1 MTIPSRVSPGC
12 HTVTHRVPLTAPHF
26 QVIPH
31 SFGRSTRPPV
41 IQSLPEVQEKFDL
54 CSVLMDIEAAQ
65 EMADS
70 AQVRGGGG
78 ALLRTSINSSTPSS
92 KCLTLS
98 SLPSGQ
104 RHPPR

>member
-1 MTIPSRVSPGC
+1 MIHS
-12 HTVTHRVPLTAPHF
+12 VPLTAPHF